1 MRDTTSL
8 EVYLDELNKQV
19 KNYVSELDE
28 LAQLPHL
35 KNRDY
40 YATERLLQVLIEACI
55 GISKHWLKFLG
66 KTVPNDAYKSFELLV
81 SNELLTVTELIK
93 WRKIIGLRNALVHD
107 YLNLEKETI
116 LDVLQQGYY
125 QQLEQFIVF
134 VTQAIKQHL
143 YNQTSKSD

>member
-1 MRDTTSL
+1 MRDNTSL

-19 KNYVSELDE
+19 KNYVFELDE
-28 LAQLPHL
+28 LAQLPDL
-35 KNRDY
+35 KNRDF

-55 GISKHWLKFLG
+55 GITKHWLKFLG

-81 SNELLTVTELIK
+81 SLELLTVTELSK

-116 LDVLQQGYY
+116 LTILQQGYY

-134 VTQAIKQHL
+134 VTQAIKQSL
-143 YNQTSKSD
+143 NNQTSKPD